1 MYHYN
6 CISHLSG
13 AAYSLRKYS
22 TVKIITQAVSRQKKD
37 ILYLSPQARTWNIE
51 TELWSMWAAAD
62 ALFLLRIIHDFFL
75 NQLIPLIQF
84 RTWIVSRNL
93 YGGKFWVGVTFPIKL
108 NICSIQSNSSVDWK
122 LWKLFLSFLLFPL
135 HWSTRWNDD
144 KGSEQKLPQL
154 YFLPAM

>member
-1 MYHYN
+1 MQLYISPIWRCIQSEEVFNSKNHYTGGVQTEEGYFVLVTTGEN
-6 CISHLSG
+6 LKHRNSDPHEQQLMHFSCWESTMILFSINWFLWFNLGHEFYREISM
-13 AAYSLRKYS
+13 
-22 TVKIITQAVSRQKKD
+22 
-37 ILYLSPQARTWNIE
+37 E
-51 TELWSMWAAAD
+51 
-62 ALFLLRIIHDFFL
+62 
-75 NQLIPLIQF
+75 
-84 RTWIVSRNL
+84 
-93 YGGKFWVGVTFPIKL
+93 GKFWVEVTFPIKL